1 MFHQFV
7 KRRGLQTASSLAYTT
22 LLSLVPLIAVMF
34 SFFGNL
40 PVFKDINE
48 IIQEFVFNNLVPA
61 FGQTVKDYLIDFSI
75 KASKLTTTGIIILV
89 IIALMLMATIDT
101 ALNNIWNITSRRKP
115 LARFLIY
122 WSILTLGPILLG
134 IGLYSTSYLL
144 SLPVIDSVDTSLRLK
159 TRVLIFIPFFTT
171 TIAFS
176 LLYIL
181 VPNCY
186 VSRRNALI
194 GGITAAL
201 LFEIAKYMFGIFVK
215 AVPTYEMIYGALA
228 VMPMFL
234 IWIYLSWVIVLLG
247 AQVAYSLSVFRL
259 ETGEKYNAKTNWDF
273 FDIYTVIAELWL
285 AQKKG
290 QYLSAIQIS
299 QSGIKMPYLSIN
311 EILEILKRDNW
322 VYRNTSGQWILTR
335 DLNELS
341 LYDLYKLFTCKFP
354 VEVSDSL
361 DKWQLTLEDI
371 VNKQKN
377 DLGESLQI
385 TIGEVLRRAEK

>member
-122 WSILTLGPILLG
+122 WAILTLGPILLG

-159 TRVLIFIPFFTT
+159 NFI
-171 TIAFS
+171 
-176 LLYIL
+176 Y
-181 VPNCY
+181 
-186 VSRRNALI
+186 
-194 GGITAAL
+194 
-201 LFEIAKYMFGIFVK
+201 
-215 AVPTYEMIYGALA
+215 
-228 VMPMFL
+228 
-234 IWIYLSWVIVLLG
+234 
-247 AQVAYSLSVFRL
+247 
-259 ETGEKYNAKTNWDF
+259 
-273 FDIYTVIAELWL
+273 
-285 AQKKG
+285 
-290 QYLSAIQIS
+290 
-299 QSGIKMPYLSIN
+299 
-311 EILEILKRDNW
+311 
-322 VYRNTSGQWILTR
+322 
-335 DLNELS
+335 
-341 LYDLYKLFTCKFP
+341 
-354 VEVSDSL
+354 
-361 DKWQLTLEDI
+361 
-371 VNKQKN
+371 
-377 DLGESLQI
+377 
-385 TIGEVLRRAEK
+385 